1 MQKRPIS
8 EKKLKSDNDEEA
20 GTEVK
25 ADELRFRPRV
35 MKMAMAMCR
44 RHLHLVFAEPLGDC
58 PHLSQAVHHFRM
70 SLGI

>member
-25 ADELRFRPRV
+25 ADE
-35 MKMAMAMCR
+35 
-44 RHLHLVFAEPLGDC
+44 AEVQAEGDEDGDGDVDGTYIWF
-58 PHLSQAVHHFRM
+58 SQNHWEIVPISHKQSTTFE
-70 SLGI
+70 

>member
-35 MKMAMAMCR
+35 MKMAMCR
-44 RHLHLVFAEPLGDC
+44 RHLHVVFA
-58 PHLSQAVHHFRM
+58 
-70 SLGI
+70 